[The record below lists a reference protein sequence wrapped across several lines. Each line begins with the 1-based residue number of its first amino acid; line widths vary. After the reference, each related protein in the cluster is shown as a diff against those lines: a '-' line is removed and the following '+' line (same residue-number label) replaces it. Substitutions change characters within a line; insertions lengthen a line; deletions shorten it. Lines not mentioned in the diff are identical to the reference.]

1 MGKPRGRRDKR
12 KEKLDENIE
21 ETPESNIK
29 EATPFFGLLDS
40 TELEYF
46 KQAESTLNINAFS
59 SSEEREYFVAG
70 VYEESKGK
78 ELKLVTNQICS
89 KLMERLV
96 LVATERQMKQLFS
109 AFNGHFVQLCSQKY
123 SSHVME
129 TYLVR
134 MAMYV
139 EKQMTS
145 EPEEPDADEEYV
157 SMENMLLFLLAEIKP
172 QLDHLVVHR
181 YASHVLRVILLIL
194 GGKQL
199 PSTVESNS
207 VLRSKKS
214 KIARKMIDIKDNEDY
229 KRSYMTPSSFKDE
242 LADILRLVNEQ
253 HDTKSLRELAI
264 DQIGSPVIQ
273 LLIQLEG
280 IVDKDRT
287 LWCKTFNVV
296 SHEKDSKEEAFVEYL
311 LSDAVGSHFL
321 ETVISTQRHKN
332 VERLF
337 ELYMKDRVLKL
348 AKRETTG
355 AYVIRALLKKLKPA
369 DQKFLLDELVPHLN
383 ELIVNG
389 FDFGQSIIDIS
400 QERGDY
406 LKPEIVD
413 KLIQFF
419 RLGENSDI
427 FESVLRLSTSTL
439 GNTRDDWPTA
449 DERRRALFLEKLVAY
464 DSKFLQECVDV
475 LIAMDPDKLK
485 AMCKHGVFS
494 HVVEKSLN
502 KDVDAISRKKLLNKL
517 TETIAELACHATG
530 SHIVDCLWGFTF
542 GLNMYK
548 DRVAKILFDNRE
560 MLKNSGYGRQVWKNW
575 HMELYSRRYA
585 DWKRIIKDELVREQ
599 EPEKEK
605 KHKPMSR

>member
-12 KEKLDENIE
+12 KENLGEGIE
-21 ETPESNIK
+21 EILANNTK

-89 KLMERLV
+89 KLVERLV
-96 LVATERQMKQLFS
+96 LVATERQMRQLFS
-109 AFNGHFVQLCSQKY
+109 AFNGHFVQLCCQKY

-139 EKQMTS
+139 EKQMTC

-157 SMENMLLFLLAEIKP
+157 SMENMLLFLLTEIKP
-172 QLDHLVVHR
+172 QLDNLIVHR

-253 HDTKSLRELAI
+253 HNTKSLRELAI
-264 DQIGSPVIQ
+264 DKIGSPVIQ

-296 SHEKDSKEEAFVEYL
+296 SHEKDPKEEAFVEYL

-337 ELYMKDRVLKL
+337 QCYMKERVLKL

-389 FDFGQSIIDIS
+389 FDFGQSIMDTS

-406 LKPEIVD
+406 LKPEIVE
-413 KLIQFF
+413 KLVQFF

-449 DERRRALFLEKLVAY
+449 DERRRALFLEKVVAY
-464 DSKFLQECVDV
+464 DSKFLQECVDA
-475 LIAMDPDKLK
+475 LIAMEPDRLK

-494 HVVEKSLN
+494 HVVEKCLS
-502 KDVDAISRKKLLNKL
+502 KDVDTIRRKKLLNKL
-517 TETIAELACHATG
+517 TEIIAELACHATG
-530 SHIVDCLWGFTF
+530 SHIVDCLWEFTF

-548 DRVAKILFDNRE
+548 DRIAKILSDNRE
-560 MLKNSGYGRQVWKNW
+560 LLKNSGYGRQVWKNW

-585 DWKRIIKDELVREQ
+585 DWKRIIKDELVRNQ
-599 EPEKEK
+599 EPEEET
-605 KHKPMSR
+605 KHKPKSR